1 MSPFTIGFI
10 FVYSV
15 TIVQASVIKNQWEWL
30 DRPWFHASIHS
41 FVVIF
46 GYLIGNILYPV
57 LAKHSCRLT
66 TTYRSAIGNIP
77 ASFFYGWLWLVDRR
91 ITYAYENDGS
101 QISILY
107 QIPCYAAIIAAGWS
121 LCNGGFFRDSI
132 CRGQKKRRGLLL
144 DWIYLWL
151 LVLQILFVLQ

>member
-46 GYLIGNILYPV
+46 GYLIWNILYPV
-57 LAKHSCRLT
+57 LAKHSYRLT
-66 TTYRSAIGNIP
+66 TTHRSAIGNIL
-77 ASFFYGWLWLVDRR
+77 ASFFYSWLWLVDRL

-101 QISILY
+101 QISILH
-107 QIPCYAAIIAAGWS
+107 QIPCYAAIIAAGEVFAMAAS
-121 LCNGGFFRDSI
+121 FERVFAVAE
-132 CRGQKKRRGLLL
+132 KKEGNYSWTEFTF
-144 DWIYLWL
+144 DY
-151 LVLQILFVLQ
+151 